1 MKKIYNEK
9 EDAVSPVI
17 ETILMVTIT
26 LVLAATVY
34 ILVSH
39 YTSVGATIPLIA
51 SLAVNNEGQGTGVYF
66 YNLTITVST
75 PADLTNM
82 ANVHIVVNGNK
93 VTPSTDSYLASVV
106 SDVSKAA
113 KNGVTVVEYIVYNTN
128 GAIES
133 SYIQGGSTI
142 VLVSSSNLSS
152 DTVSL
157 KYSGCSGIFSTTLL

>member
-1 MKKIYNEK
+1 MKQIYNEK

-17 ETILMVTIT
+17 ETILMVAIT
-26 LVLAATVY
+26 VVLAATVY

-39 YTSVGATIPLIA
+39 YISVGAITPLTA

-75 PADLTNM
+75 PANLTNM

-93 VTPSTDSYLASVV
+93 FTTSTDFYLASVV
-106 SDVSKAA
+106 SDVSTAA

-142 VLVSSSNLSS
+142 VLVSSSNLSG

-157 KYSGCSGIFSTTLL
+157 KYSGCSVIFSTTLL